1 MATGRPGQRAV
12 GQHGPA
18 SPGFSGQELLSLRPG
33 NSFLSDPGWLTARS
47 TKASADSAELV
58 SIPKPHQLYLEPD
71 RALRQTPGMLSS
83 LVRASSSHNRQKPGQ
98 DLSSLGRDWTLTAFE
113 ASLAGAGVNTAAMKA
128 WRWAERGKELRRL
141 RRSHTH
147 KTSHFLTKKKI
158 IYIYNIY
165 LTNIKEKRQLCK
177 SPHCLFIQWEAL
189 QGTCPLDSSAS
200 SGPVVQAV
208 WPWVEASI
216 WTCPCSPL

>member
-58 SIPKPHQLYLEPD
+58 SIPKPHQLYLKPD

-147 KTSHFLTKKKI
+147 KTSHFLTKKKNN
-158 IYIYNIY
+158 IYI
-165 LTNIKEKRQLCK
+165 
-177 SPHCLFIQWEAL
+177 
-189 QGTCPLDSSAS
+189 
-200 SGPVVQAV
+200 
-208 WPWVEASI
+208 
-216 WTCPCSPL
+216 

>member
-1 MATGRPGQRAV
+1 MATGRPGQRAE
-12 GQHGPA
+12 GQHSPA

-33 NSFLSDPGWLTARS
+33 NSFLSDPDWLTARS

-58 SIPKPHQLYLEPD
+58 SIPKPHQLHLEPD
-71 RALRQTPGMLSS
+71 RALRQKPGMLSS

-113 ASLAGAGVNTAAMKA
+113 ASLAGAGVNMAAMKA

-147 KTSHFLTKKKI
+147 KTSHF
-158 IYIYNIY
+158 
-165 LTNIKEKRQLCK
+165 
-177 SPHCLFIQWEAL
+177 CLFIQWEAL
-189 QGTCPLDSSAS
+189 QRTCPLDSSAS